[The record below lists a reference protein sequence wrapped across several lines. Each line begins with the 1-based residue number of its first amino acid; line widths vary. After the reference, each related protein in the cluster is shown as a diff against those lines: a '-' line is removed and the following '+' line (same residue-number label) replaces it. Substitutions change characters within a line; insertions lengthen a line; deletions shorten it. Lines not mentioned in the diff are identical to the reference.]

1 MARFGIAHH
10 TGYTLNYYYQ
20 PLKLTFHFHP
30 SGCKWRERRRLLT
43 PSFHYN
49 ILETFIDTFNEQSL
63 IMCTKINELC
73 HEKTTIEI
81 DVTNLTNYC
90 SLDIICG
97 NAVFCDDFFINKWF
111 NHFINKLSF
120 FNDFISLLFPQR
132 VQWDLKFGRRSRIQH
147 TFTHFTGMS
156 NIKRYFELI
165 S

>member
-20 PLKLTFHFHP
+20 PLQLTVHFHP

-49 ILETFIDTFNEQSL
+49 ILEFIDTFNEQSL

-97 NAVFCDDFFINKWF
+97 NAVFCDDFFLVNGSIILLINY
-111 NHFINKLSF
+111 HFSMN
-120 FNDFISLLFPQR
+120 LFP
-132 VQWDLKFGRRSRIQH
+132 F
-147 TFTHFTGMS
+147 
-156 NIKRYFELI
+156 YFPRECNGI
-165 S
+165 